1 MELQQDSIIVSARID
16 VTDGEC
22 VMKYS
27 GEQVKM
33 GKGDCVIIVANHLVT
48 ELHPTD
54 DFHAK
59 IIFIEPGF
67 MDVCTPH
74 TSYGIVGGMTMF
86 INPVMHLDERAVALL
101 QAAGYSVQ

>member
-1 MELQQDSIIVSARID
+1 
-16 VTDGEC
+16 
-22 VMKYS
+22 
-27 GEQVKM
+27 M

-101 QAAGYSVQ
+101 QAAGLFSPVNSNLSNR